1 MLHRLLYRLIEWCD
15 RVSHSVRRRNIL
27 SRCAVP
33 GRQVRLRMPLVVYHP
48 ENLRFGEQVDVG
60 ENVVLRA
67 SGGLSIGSR
76 VLIAAGAV
84 LTTVGHPLQLPRWG
98 RNVSAPIVIGDDVWI
113 GANAVILPG
122 VTIGDGSVIAA
133 GAVVTA
139 DVPPLSV
146 AAGVPARVI
155 RRIDSD
161 PADINETA
169 THQVALSVE
178 NGDA

>member
-1 MLHRLLYRLIEWCD
+1 MILALAHWLLNGCLRISYI
-15 RVSHSVRRRNIL
+15 VRRRGIL
-27 SRCAVP
+27 ARCAAH
-33 GRQVRLRMPLVVYHP
+33 GSDVRLRFPLVIYHP
-48 ENLRFGEQVDVG
+48 ENLRFGDHVDVG

-67 SGGLSIGSR
+67 AGGLTIGSR

-84 LTTVGHPLQLPRWG
+84 LTTAGHPLQPPRWN
-98 RNVSAPIVIGDDVWI
+98 RNISAPISIGDDVWI

-122 VTIGDGSVIAA
+122 VTIGAGSVIAA

-139 DVPPLSV
+139 DVPPLCV

-161 PADINETA
+161 PAEVNETA
-169 THQVALSVE
+169 ADPVALSVE
-178 NGDA
+178 KHDA